1 MQTSTT
7 LPQNELNTSSIEAKI
22 TEIYDFIKRNMW
34 PPWADAVTVD
44 SKQLMEW
51 LECSEKTLARMRNDG
66 RLKAVKGM
74 GIYHYKVID
83 LIKSLET
90 DAFMRKRPANL
101 KEILEKYLRKQLK
114 ME

>member
-1 MQTSTT
+1 MLAPLMDAKMEDIQM
-7 LPQNELNTSSIEAKI
+7 KI
-22 TEIYDFIKRNMW
+22 TEIFDFIKRNMW

-44 SKQLMEW
+44 SKQLVEW
-51 LECSEKTLARMRNDG
+51 LGCSEKTLARMRKDG
-66 RLKAVKGM
+66 RLKGIKGM
-74 GIYHYKVID
+74 GTYHYKVID

-90 DAFMRKRPANL
+90 EAFMRKRPANL